1 MVTLCP
7 RFRRLNNASPVNI
20 YCDESGGVGRGVMT
34 LAALAISAEDADA
47 VLLKFRGLTGLRG
60 ELKGSRIDLE
70 ERAALFNLLG
80 QTQFKAAISVAIS
93 AIRPDPGEDRGDH
106 DIEVY
111 GALLN
116 DAIGRLLPNGGGCA
130 PVVIDDGRYG
140 PKTLALVREDVAE
153 MIGPFGSVGLAVS
166 HSLAGLQL
174 ADVIANS
181 FFNRALVTERQAA
194 FAGLLATFMQDGRMA
209 MHVIAP
215 LDGHSTP

>member
-1 MVTLCP
+1 
-7 RFRRLNNASPVNI
+7 
-20 YCDESGGVGRGVMT
+20 MT
-34 LAALAISAEDADA
+34 LAALSISAEDADS
-47 VLLKFRGLTGLRG
+47 VLLKFRGLTRLRG

-70 ERAALFNLLG
+70 ERATLLNLLG

-93 AIRPDPGEDRGDH
+93 AIKPDPGEDRGDH

-116 DAIGRLLPNGGGCA
+116 DAIGQLLPNSGGCA
-130 PVVIDDGRYG
+130 QVVIDDGRYG
-140 PKTLALVREDVAE
+140 PKTLALVREDIAE
-153 MIGPFGSVGLAVS
+153 MVGPFGAVGLAVS

-194 FAGLLATFMQDGRMA
+194 FAGLLTPFMDDGRMA
-209 MHVIAP
+209 LHVIAP
-215 LDGHSTP
+215 LPGHTTLSALM